1 MGLERLKLDEVM
13 MLYLIKH
20 VNICKSFMDSVCLSS
35 YGYT

>member
-1 MGLERLKLDEVM
+1 MGLERLKLDEV